1 MCKCK
6 SLPETGFAL
15 NMVQVSLLCQKSSLH
30 PRVPSAF
37 IITEMCAN
45 YETEVRSHPS
55 ERKDITGL

>member
-15 NMVQVSLLCQKSSLH
+15 LMGQVSLLCQKSSLN
-30 PRVPSAF
+30 PRLPYAF
-37 IITEMCAN
+37 ITAEMCAK